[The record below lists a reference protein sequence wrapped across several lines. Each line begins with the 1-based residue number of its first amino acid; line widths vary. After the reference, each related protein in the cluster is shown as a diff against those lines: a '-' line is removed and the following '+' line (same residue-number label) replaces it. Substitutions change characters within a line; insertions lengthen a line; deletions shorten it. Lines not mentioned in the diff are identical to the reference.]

1 MTPPPEA
8 IIRVWAPF
16 APRFSD
22 RVWRHAQGW
31 LRGAM
36 LAPGAGTGT
45 TALRVMGLSAERRG
59 THSHRVLNR
68 AVWSARHGS
77 RRRLGRW
84 LTLRVPPAAT
94 MVLGADDTVER
105 RSGRQSRATGCDRDA
120 VRASH
125 TQVSRCFGLTWGSM
139 RRLVPVPWRQRGWAR
154 PGRTVWCWPANTPPP
169 RRHHPSVAGVRQRRP
184 QGRRGRPGRRWVLV
198 GAGGVAAVSL
208 ALAGVK
214 PPVVMA
220 ARWRWAAALEPPP
233 APQPPGQRG
242 PHPPTGKRQR
252 RLPGGAD
259 RADTPWETVA
269 VAWDSG
275 QRQRLW
281 GVARPAWWSTPKW
294 PPVAVRFGLGGD
306 PAGPLRM
313 AACFGPDLQATPVQ
327 VVPWVVR
334 RWCVEGT
341 CEAGRAHLGR
351 ETQRPWSDQA
361 LARTPPGLLALF
373 SLVTRLALQLSHGGP
388 MPVAGTAWYHQPE
401 PTVVECLAWVRRHLW
416 RAQYVVHAA
425 AAPAFVQFPRKA
437 LEGLLTGLSLAA

>member
-1 MTPPPEA
+1 MSSAKGHAIGGGHPMTPPPEA

-233 APQPPGQRG
+233 APQPPGTRG

-252 RLPGGAD
+252 RLPGGRTAPT
-259 RADTPWETVA
+259 RPERPWRWRGTA
-269 VAWDSG
+269 ASANG
-275 QRQRLW
+275 FGASR
-281 GVARPAWWSTPKW
+281 ARPGGR
-294 PPVAVRFGLGGD
+294 PPSG
-306 PAGPLRM
+306 
-313 AACFGPDLQATPVQ
+313 
-327 VVPWVVR
+327 R
-334 RWCVEGT
+334 RW
-341 CEAGRAHLGR
+341 RF
-351 ETQRPWSDQA
+351 A
-361 LARTPPGLLALF
+361 LASGA
-373 SLVTRLALQLSHGGP
+373 TRRGRCGWRRAS
-388 MPVAGTAWYHQPE
+388 V
-401 PTVVECLAWVRRHLW
+401 PTSR
-416 RAQYVVHAA
+416 
-425 AAPAFVQFPRKA
+425 PRPCR
-437 LEGLLTGLSLAA
+437 LCRGS